1 MMRNQYIQYI
11 EEAIDTVI
19 NEGRYRT
26 FTNITRS
33 CGDFPH
39 ATLFNETDAD
49 KRITVWCSNDY
60 LGMGQNKDVL
70 QSIKLTLD
78 TNGGGSGGTRNI
90 SGTTNHH
97 VLLEAKI
104 AELHHKE
111 SALLFSSGYVANDA
125 TLSTLSKLIPN
136 LIVLSDE
143 SNHAS
148 MIEGIR
154 HGGAPKIIF
163 KHNDMQDLENKLE
176 KVGYEKNK
184 IIVFESVYSMDGD
197 IAKVKEICDLAE
209 KYNALT
215 YIDEVHAVGLYG
227 EKGGGVAE
235 QVNELNRIDII
246 EGTLAKAYGLI
257 GGYIAGDRCL
267 VDAIRSYAPGFI
279 FTTSLPP
286 SIAAGAYTSIEHLQY
301 SDIER
306 KKMHQNVNLIK
317 DKLNR
322 LQLPLIKNNS
332 HIVPILVGDPIV
344 TKKVTDELL
353 NEFNIYVQPINYPT
367 VPKGTERLR
376 ITASPFH
383 TNQDIDHLLSSLDI
397 IWKNM
402 KIARAA

>member
-26 FTNITRS
+26 FANITRS

-154 HGGAPKIIF
+154 HGGAPKMIF

-197 IAKVKEICDLAE
+197 IAKV
-209 KYNALT
+209 T
-215 YIDEVHAVGLYG
+215 
-227 EKGGGVAE
+227 
-235 QVNELNRIDII
+235 
-246 EGTLAKAYGLI
+246 
-257 GGYIAGDRCL
+257 
-267 VDAIRSYAPGFI
+267 
-279 FTTSLPP
+279 
-286 SIAAGAYTSIEHLQY
+286 
-301 SDIER
+301 
-306 KKMHQNVNLIK
+306 MH
-317 DKLNR
+317 
-322 LQLPLIKNNS
+322 
-332 HIVPILVGDPIV
+332 
-344 TKKVTDELL
+344 
-353 NEFNIYVQPINYPT
+353 
-367 VPKGTERLR
+367 
-376 ITASPFH
+376 
-383 TNQDIDHLLSSLDI
+383 
-397 IWKNM
+397 
-402 KIARAA
+402 

>member
-1 MMRNQYIQYI
+1 
-11 EEAIDTVI
+11 
-19 NEGRYRT
+19 
-26 FTNITRS
+26 
-33 CGDFPH
+33 
-39 ATLFNETDAD
+39 
-49 KRITVWCSNDY
+49 
-60 LGMGQNKDVL
+60 
-70 QSIKLTLD
+70 
-78 TNGGGSGGTRNI
+78 
-90 SGTTNHH
+90 
-97 VLLEAKI
+97 
-104 AELHHKE
+104 
-111 SALLFSSGYVANDA
+111 
-125 TLSTLSKLIPN
+125 
-136 LIVLSDE
+136 
-143 SNHAS
+143 
-148 MIEGIR
+148 
-154 HGGAPKIIF
+154 
-163 KHNDMQDLENKLE
+163 
-176 KVGYEKNK
+176 
-184 IIVFESVYSMDGD
+184 
-197 IAKVKEICDLAE
+197 
-209 KYNALT
+209 
-215 YIDEVHAVGLYG
+215 
-227 EKGGGVAE
+227 
-235 QVNELNRIDII
+235 
-246 EGTLAKAYGLI
+246 
-257 GGYIAGDRCL
+257 